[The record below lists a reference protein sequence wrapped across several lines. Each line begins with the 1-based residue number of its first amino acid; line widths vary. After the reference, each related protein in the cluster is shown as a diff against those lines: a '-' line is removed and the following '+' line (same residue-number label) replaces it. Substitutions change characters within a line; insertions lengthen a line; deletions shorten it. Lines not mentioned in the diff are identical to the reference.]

1 MLHERRPPGERISA
15 SGAEEVPFV
24 VSAAA
29 RQHAVPF
36 DGCAAAGAA
45 RGEELVVV
53 EVAVEPRAELLLPLI
68 LVLVLLGIGGMLL
81 LPRGELGSGLWVE
94 GDVLERGPAVLAREA
109 GRVEVGAGG
118 VDGTA

>member
-1 MLHERRPPGERISA
+1 M
-15 SGAEEVPFV
+15 
-24 VSAAA
+24 
-29 RQHAVPF
+29 
-36 DGCAAAGAA
+36 
-45 RGEELVVV
+45 VV
-53 EVAVEPRAELLLPLI
+53 EVAVEPRAELLLLLLV